1 MLLSLMDW
9 TVGIGRKLF
18 KKDDQASSTLEQII
32 LDGNDRYENLVG
44 RFDVSDRVKSRV
56 LDVPPEDVDMAVQAG
71 AVFDEKEM
79 ALVVPE
85 ELDLDQFHPWWPKVP
100 EDLRNT
106 QARMII
112 TKEGRRAEGFVLGDD
127 MALGGDSTAT
137 SLMYLAF
144 PLIGAVQ
151 YFLGSLIG
159 AFSYVVLLAAI
170 PYFVALKQAEGMKE
184 AFKGL
189 ALMVLPVLIATAS
202 AALSSALHVDAASMG
217 QAAVDPMNTGAGMMA
232 VAAGFAKMAGIVLLI
247 LTIPGLL
254 LFAAFLSAASHPH
267 RGVLGGDRRA
277 LHSDDEVDGGDL
289 GPCWDWLPS
298 PGRDG
303 RGRGVCDRGHVCLA
317 VHGRQLRSNG
327 RSPLPAKP
335 GQQPGDPGCPVQV
348 PREGPRAAGCR
359 SVARQDP
366 AFEGGSS
373 VWSPERPRPWLCA
386 GQGHGDDAVLARP
399 DPRPDRLRAYRFGQV
414 LQRAAAVGPSLSRV
428 RISRRTAE

>member
-159 AFSYVVLLAAI
+159 VFSYVVLLAAI

-267 RGVLGGDRRA
+267 RGVLGGTA
-277 LHSDDEVDGGDL
+277 
-289 GPCWDWLPS
+289 
-298 PGRDG
+298 
-303 RGRGVCDRGHVCLA
+303 
-317 VHGRQLRSNG
+317 
-327 RSPLPAKP
+327 
-335 GQQPGDPGCPVQV
+335 
-348 PREGPRAAGCR
+348 
-359 SVARQDP
+359 
-366 AFEGGSS
+366 
-373 VWSPERPRPWLCA
+373 ERFIQMMKWM
-386 GQGHGDDAVLARP
+386 VVILARVGVGSLLP
-399 DPRPDRLRAYRFGQV
+399 DGIGVAVAFVIAAMYALQFTEGNFVQTAARLY
-414 LQRAAAVGPSLSRV
+414 LQNLDNNLATQGALSK
-428 RISRRTAE
+428 S